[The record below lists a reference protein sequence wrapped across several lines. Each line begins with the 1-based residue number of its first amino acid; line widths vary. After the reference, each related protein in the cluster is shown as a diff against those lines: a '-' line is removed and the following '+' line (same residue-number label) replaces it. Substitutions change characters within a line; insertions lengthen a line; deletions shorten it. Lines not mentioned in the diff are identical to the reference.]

1 MTDKDKMDKTLFVHN
16 ELQTLLKKV
25 NPNISKVEFMGTDT
39 GEFVIV
45 TIVSGYSYRINITG
59 NSLIEIASDVINFV
73 KFK

>member
-1 MTDKDKMDKTLFVHN
+1 MTDKNMDKTLFIHN

-25 NPNISKVEFMGTDT
+25 NPNIARVEHMKTGT
-39 GEFVIV
+39 GEYVIV
-45 TIVSGYSYRINITG
+45 TIVNGFSYSIDITG

>member
-1 MTDKDKMDKTLFVHN
+1 MTDKNMDKTLFIHN
-16 ELQTLLKKV
+16 ELQALLKRV
-25 NPNISKVEFMGTDT
+25 NPNIAKVEYMKTDT

-45 TIVSGYSYRINITG
+45 TIVSGYSYRVNITG